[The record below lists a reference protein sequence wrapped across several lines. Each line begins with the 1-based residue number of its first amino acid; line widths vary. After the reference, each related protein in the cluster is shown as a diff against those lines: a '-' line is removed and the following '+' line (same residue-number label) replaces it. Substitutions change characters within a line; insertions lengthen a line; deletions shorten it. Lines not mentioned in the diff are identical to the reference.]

1 MQMVNTLV
9 VERFRTK
16 FTLVVR
22 PDNFFRFFFEP
33 VNLHSKLTNLFGVFG
48 FFLAFFGK
56 FFPEI
61 VFPLVIKS
69 KRSIYKEF
77 LLPVAQE
84 IWLNIVFNSKDIK
97 FFFSFKQ
104 LEYEV
109 GLKFSTEIS
118 S

>member
-1 MQMVNTLV
+1 MT
-9 VERFRTK
+9 
-16 FTLVVR
+16 
-22 PDNFFRFFFEP
+22 D
-33 VNLHSKLTNLFGVFG
+33 LFGVFN

-61 VFPLVIKS
+61 VFPLIIECE
-69 KRSIYKEF
+69 RSISKEF
-77 LLPVAQE
+77 FFPVAQE

-109 GLKFSTEIS
+109 GFKFSTEIS

>member
-1 MQMVNTLV
+1 M
-9 VERFRTK
+9 
-16 FTLVVR
+16 
-22 PDNFFRFFFEP
+22 
-33 VNLHSKLTNLFGVFG
+33 TNLFGVFD

-61 VFPLVIKS
+61 VFSLVIKS
-69 KRSIYKEF
+69 KRRICKEF
-77 LLPVAQE
+77 FLPIAEE

-109 GLKFSTEIS
+109 GYSISDSLRNVAFSVLIYETIIGAS
-118 S
+118 IGTVGGLVSGMK